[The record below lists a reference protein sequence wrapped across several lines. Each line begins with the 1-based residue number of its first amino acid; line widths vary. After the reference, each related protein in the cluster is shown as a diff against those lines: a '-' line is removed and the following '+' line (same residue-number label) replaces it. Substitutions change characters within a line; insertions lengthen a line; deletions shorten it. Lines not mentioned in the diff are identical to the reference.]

1 MYVYIARRFL
11 QAIPV
16 MVLVATA
23 VFLLLRL
30 TPGDPTDILLGPEAT
45 PERAAE
51 LRRDL
56 GLDQPLP
63 VQWAV
68 WFGHVIRGDLGE
80 SIFLRRPVTQAIWE
94 RAEPTLMLT
103 FLSLIIAVTLGLS
116 LGIAAAVRQGSW
128 ADLLAMLVSLAGIS
142 MPTFWIGLNL
152 ILVFAVILGLLPVA
166 GYKPLSEG
174 VWENVR
180 YLLLPAVTL
189 GFYDAALL
197 ARMTRSMM
205 LGVLKEHYVR
215 TARSI
220 GVSERRVV
228 LRAVAE
234 CRGRLAF
241 PCDLGS
247 LVDGH
252 CIDELRR
259 QGRRV
264 RIVVGVEA
272 VARHATGAERQ
283 PRLVSEAR
291 ARGVEADPPA
301 VRRRARGSDRG
312 QAQNEEGGEFPVP
325 FAHASRS
332 HSISPERRSQYGHG

>member
-1 MYVYIARRFL
+1 MLAYIARRVL

-30 TPGDPTDILLGPEAT
+30 TPGDPTEVLLGPEAT

-56 GLDQPLP
+56 GLDQPIP
-63 VQWAV
+63 VQWAL
-68 WFGHVIRGDLGE
+68 WFGHVLRGDLGE

-103 FLSLIIAVTLGLS
+103 LLSLAVAVVLGLS
-116 LGIAAAVRQGSW
+116 LGVLAAVRQGSW

-152 ILVFAVILGLLPVA
+152 ILVFAVILGVLPVA
-166 GYKPLSEG
+166 GYKPLSAG

-180 YLLLPAVTL
+180 YLILPAITL
-189 GFYDAALL
+189 GFYEAALL

-205 LGVLKEHYVR
+205 LGVLKENYVR

-220 GVSERRVV
+220 GLPERRVV
-228 LRAVAE
+228 LGHALRNALIPLMTIVGLMFAGLLGGALVTE
-234 CRGRLAF
+234 TVFNIPGVGRLLIQA
-241 PCDLGS
+241 
-247 LVDGH
+247 V
-252 CIDELRR
+252 LRR
-259 QGRRV
+259 DYQLVQGIV
-264 RIVVGVEA
+264 LVIAGVYVLINLSVDILYGVLDPRISRA
-272 VARHATGAERQ
+272 K
-283 PRLVSEAR
+283 AR
-291 ARGVEADPPA
+291 A
-301 VRRRARGSDRG
+301 S
-312 QAQNEEGGEFPVP
+312 
-325 FAHASRS
+325 
-332 HSISPERRSQYGHG
+332 

>member
-1 MYVYIARRFL
+1 
-11 QAIPV
+11 

-63 VQWAV
+63 VQWAF
-68 WFGHVIRGDLGE
+68 WFGHVLRGDLGD

-103 FLSLIIAVTLGLS
+103 LLSLTIAVILGLS
-116 LGIAAAVRQGSW
+116 LGILSAVRQGSW
-128 ADLLAMLVSLAGIS
+128 ADIGAMLLSLAGIS

-152 ILVFAVILGLLPVA
+152 ILVFAVILGVLPVA
-166 GYKPLSEG
+166 GYKPLSAG
-174 VWENVR
+174 LWENIR
-180 YLLLPAVTL
+180 YLLLPAITL

-205 LGVLKEHYVR
+205 LGVLQENYVR

-220 GVSERRVV
+220 GVPERWVV
-228 LRAVAE
+228 LRHALRNALIPLLTIIGLMFAGLMGGALVTE
-234 CRGRLAF
+234 TVFNIPGVGRLLIQA
-241 PCDLGS
+241 
-247 LVDGH
+247 V
-252 CIDELRR
+252 LRR
-259 QGRRV
+259 DYALVQGIV
-264 RIVVGVEA
+264 LVIAGAYVGINLCVDVLYGVLDPRI
-272 VARHATGAERQ
+272 
-283 PRLVSEAR
+283 
-291 ARGVEADPPA
+291 
-301 VRRRARGSDRG
+301 
-312 QAQNEEGGEFPVP
+312 
-325 FAHASRS
+325 SRS
-332 HSISPERRSQYGHG
+332 KTPTA

>member
-1 MYVYIARRFL
+1 VWVYIARRVL
-11 QAIPV
+11 QAVPV

-30 TPGDPTDILLGPEAT
+30 TPGDPTEVLLGPEAT

-56 GLDQPLP
+56 GLDRPIP
-63 VQWAV
+63 VQWAL
-68 WFGHVIRGDLGE
+68 WFGHVLRGDLGE

-103 FLSLIIAVTLGLS
+103 LLSLIVATTLGLS
-116 LGIAAAVRQGSW
+116 LGVLAAVRQGSW
-128 ADLLAMLVSLAGIS
+128 ADLAAMLVSLAGIS

-166 GYKPLSEG
+166 GYKPLSAG

-180 YLLLPAVTL
+180 YLILPAITL

-205 LGVLKEHYVR
+205 LGVLTENYVR

-220 GVSERRVV
+220 GLPERRVV
-228 LRAVAE
+228 LGHALRNALIPLMTIVGLMFAGLLGGALVTE
-234 CRGRLAF
+234 TVFNIPGVGRLLIQA
-241 PCDLGS
+241 
-247 LVDGH
+247 V
-252 CIDELRR
+252 LRR
-259 QGRRV
+259 DYQLVQGIV
-264 RIVVGVEA
+264 LVIAGVYVLINLSVDILYGMLDPRISRA
-272 VARHATGAERQ
+272 K
-283 PRLVSEAR
+283 AR
-291 ARGVEADPPA
+291 A
-301 VRRRARGSDRG
+301 S
-312 QAQNEEGGEFPVP
+312 
-325 FAHASRS
+325 
-332 HSISPERRSQYGHG
+332 

>member
-1 MYVYIARRFL
+1 MYAYIARRFL

-68 WFGHVIRGDLGE
+68 WFGHVLRGDLGE

-128 ADLLAMLVSLAGIS
+128 ADLVAMLVSLAGIS

-174 VWENVR
+174 LWENVR

-228 LRAVAE
+228 LRHALRNALIPLLTIVGLMFAGLMGGALVTE
-234 CRGRLAF
+234 TVFNIPGVGRLLIQA
-241 PCDLGS
+241 
-247 LVDGH
+247 V
-252 CIDELRR
+252 LRR
-259 QGRRV
+259 DYALVQGIV
-264 RIVVGVEA
+264 LLIAGAYVFINLCVDILYGVLDPRI
-272 VARHATGAERQ
+272 
-283 PRLVSEAR
+283 
-291 ARGVEADPPA
+291 
-301 VRRRARGSDRG
+301 
-312 QAQNEEGGEFPVP
+312 
-325 FAHASRS
+325 SRS
-332 HSISPERRSQYGHG
+332 TSPAT

>member
-1 MYVYIARRFL
+1 MHGYIARRIL

-16 MVLVATA
+16 MALVATA

-56 GLDQPLP
+56 GLDKPLP
-63 VQWAV
+63 VQWAL
-68 WFGHVIRGDLGE
+68 WFSHVLRGDLGE

-103 FLSLIIAVTLGLS
+103 LLSLTIAVILGLS
-116 LGIAAAVRQGSW
+116 LGLLAAVRQGSW
-128 ADLLAMLVSLAGIS
+128 ADIGAMLISLAGMS

-166 GYKPLSEG
+166 GYKPLSAG
-174 VWENVR
+174 LWENIR
-180 YLLLPAVTL
+180 YLLLPAITL

-205 LGVLKEHYVR
+205 LGVLKENYVR

-220 GVSERRVV
+220 GVPERRVV
-228 LRAVAE
+228 LRHALRNALIPLLTIIGLMFAGLMGGALVTE
-234 CRGRLAF
+234 TVFNIPGVGRLLIQA
-241 PCDLGS
+241 
-247 LVDGH
+247 V
-252 CIDELRR
+252 LRR
-259 QGRRV
+259 DYALVQGIV
-264 RIVVGVEA
+264 LLIAGAYVCINLCVDVLYGVLDPRIG
-272 VARHATGAERQ
+272 
-283 PRLVSEAR
+283 
-291 ARGVEADPPA
+291 
-301 VRRRARGSDRG
+301 
-312 QAQNEEGGEFPVP
+312 
-325 FAHASRS
+325 RS
-332 HSISPERRSQYGHG
+332 KSPSA

>member
-1 MYVYIARRFL
+1 VYAYIARRFL

-68 WFGHVIRGDLGE
+68 WFSHVLRGDLGE

-103 FLSLIIAVTLGLS
+103 LLSLLIAVMLGLS

-128 ADLLAMLVSLAGIS
+128 ADIVAMLVSLAGIS

-174 VWENVR
+174 LWENVR
-180 YLLLPAVTL
+180 YLVLPAVTL

-220 GVSERRVV
+220 GVSEPRVV
-228 LRAVAE
+228 LRHALRNALIPLLTIVGLMFAGLMGGALVTE
-234 CRGRLAF
+234 TVFNIPGVGRLLIQA
-241 PCDLGS
+241 
-247 LVDGH
+247 V
-252 CIDELRR
+252 LRR
-259 QGRRV
+259 DYALVQGIV
-264 RIVVGVEA
+264 LLIAGAYVFINLCVDILYGVLDPRI
-272 VARHATGAERQ
+272 
-283 PRLVSEAR
+283 
-291 ARGVEADPPA
+291 
-301 VRRRARGSDRG
+301 
-312 QAQNEEGGEFPVP
+312 
-325 FAHASRS
+325 SRS
-332 HSISPERRSQYGHG
+332 TTPAT

>member
-1 MYVYIARRFL
+1 VYAYIARRFL

-68 WFGHVIRGDLGE
+68 WFGHVLRGDLGE

-128 ADLLAMLVSLAGIS
+128 ADLVAMLVSLAGIS

-174 VWENVR
+174 LWENVR

-228 LRAVAE
+228 LRHALRNALIPLLTIVGLMFAGLMGGALVTE
-234 CRGRLAF
+234 TVFNIPGVGRLLIQA
-241 PCDLGS
+241 
-247 LVDGH
+247 V
-252 CIDELRR
+252 LRR
-259 QGRRV
+259 DYALVQGIV
-264 RIVVGVEA
+264 LLIAGAYVFINLCVDILYGVLDPRI
-272 VARHATGAERQ
+272 
-283 PRLVSEAR
+283 
-291 ARGVEADPPA
+291 
-301 VRRRARGSDRG
+301 
-312 QAQNEEGGEFPVP
+312 
-325 FAHASRS
+325 SRS
-332 HSISPERRSQYGHG
+332 TSPAT

>member
-1 MYVYIARRFL
+1 VYAYIARRFL

-56 GLDQPLP
+56 GLDKPLP

-68 WFGHVIRGDLGE
+68 WFSHVLRGDLGE

-103 FLSLIIAVTLGLS
+103 FLSLIIAVMLGLS

-128 ADLLAMLVSLAGIS
+128 ADIAAMLVSLAGIS

-174 VWENVR
+174 LWENVR
-180 YLLLPAVTL
+180 YLMLPAVTL

-228 LRAVAE
+228 LRHALRNALIPLLTIVGLMFAGLMGGALVTE
-234 CRGRLAF
+234 TVFNIPGVGRLLIQA
-241 PCDLGS
+241 
-247 LVDGH
+247 V
-252 CIDELRR
+252 LRR
-259 QGRRV
+259 DYALVQGIV
-264 RIVVGVEA
+264 LLIAGAYVFINLCVDILYGVLDPRI
-272 VARHATGAERQ
+272 
-283 PRLVSEAR
+283 
-291 ARGVEADPPA
+291 
-301 VRRRARGSDRG
+301 
-312 QAQNEEGGEFPVP
+312 
-325 FAHASRS
+325 SRS
-332 HSISPERRSQYGHG
+332 TSPAT

>member
-1 MYVYIARRFL
+1 VYAYIARRFL

-56 GLDQPLP
+56 GLDKPLP

-68 WFGHVIRGDLGE
+68 WFSHVLRGDLGE

-103 FLSLIIAVTLGLS
+103 FLSLIIAVMLGLS

-128 ADLLAMLVSLAGIS
+128 ADIAAMLVSLAGIS

-174 VWENVR
+174 LWENVR
-180 YLLLPAVTL
+180 YLVLPAVTL

-228 LRAVAE
+228 LRHALRNALIPLLTIVGLMVAGLMGGALVTE
-234 CRGRLAF
+234 TVFNIPGVGRLLIQA
-241 PCDLGS
+241 
-247 LVDGH
+247 V
-252 CIDELRR
+252 LRR
-259 QGRRV
+259 DYALVQGIV
-264 RIVVGVEA
+264 LLIAGAYVFINLCVDILYGVLDPRI
-272 VARHATGAERQ
+272 
-283 PRLVSEAR
+283 
-291 ARGVEADPPA
+291 
-301 VRRRARGSDRG
+301 
-312 QAQNEEGGEFPVP
+312 
-325 FAHASRS
+325 SRS
-332 HSISPERRSQYGHG
+332 ASPAT

>member
-1 MYVYIARRFL
+1 VYAYIARRFL

-56 GLDQPLP
+56 GLDKPLP
-63 VQWAV
+63 VQWVV
-68 WFGHVIRGDLGE
+68 WFSHVLRGDLGE

-103 FLSLIIAVTLGLS
+103 FLSLIIAVMLGLS

-128 ADLLAMLVSLAGIS
+128 ADIAAMLVSLAGIS

-174 VWENVR
+174 LWENVR
-180 YLLLPAVTL
+180 YLVLPAVTL

-228 LRAVAE
+228 LRHALRNALIPLLTIVGLMFAGLMGGALVTE
-234 CRGRLAF
+234 TVFNIPGVGRLLIQA
-241 PCDLGS
+241 
-247 LVDGH
+247 V
-252 CIDELRR
+252 LRR
-259 QGRRV
+259 DYALVQGIV
-264 RIVVGVEA
+264 LLIAGAYVFINLCVDILYGVLDPRI
-272 VARHATGAERQ
+272 
-283 PRLVSEAR
+283 
-291 ARGVEADPPA
+291 
-301 VRRRARGSDRG
+301 
-312 QAQNEEGGEFPVP
+312 
-325 FAHASRS
+325 SRS
-332 HSISPERRSQYGHG
+332 TSPAT

>member
-1 MYVYIARRFL
+1 VYAYIARRFL

-68 WFGHVIRGDLGE
+68 WFSHVLRGDLGE
-80 SIFLRRPVTQAIWE
+80 SIFLRRPVAQAIWE

-103 FLSLIIAVTLGLS
+103 LLSLLIAVMLGLS

-128 ADLLAMLVSLAGIS
+128 ADILAMLVSLAGIS

-174 VWENVR
+174 LWENVR
-180 YLLLPAVTL
+180 YLVLPAVTL

-228 LRAVAE
+228 LRHALRNALIPLLTIVGLMFAGLMGGALVTE
-234 CRGRLAF
+234 TVFNIPGVGRLLIQA
-241 PCDLGS
+241 
-247 LVDGH
+247 V
-252 CIDELRR
+252 LRR
-259 QGRRV
+259 DYALVQGIV
-264 RIVVGVEA
+264 LLIAGAYVFINLCVDILYGVLDPRI
-272 VARHATGAERQ
+272 
-283 PRLVSEAR
+283 
-291 ARGVEADPPA
+291 
-301 VRRRARGSDRG
+301 
-312 QAQNEEGGEFPVP
+312 
-325 FAHASRS
+325 SRS
-332 HSISPERRSQYGHG
+332 TSPAT

>member
-1 MYVYIARRFL
+1 MWVYMARRIL

-30 TPGDPTDILLGPEAT
+30 TPGDPTEVLLGPEAT

-56 GLDQPLP
+56 GLDKPIP
-63 VQWAV
+63 VQWAL
-68 WFGHVIRGDLGE
+68 WFSHVLQGDLGE

-103 FLSLIIAVTLGLS
+103 LLSLVVAVLLGLS
-116 LGIAAAVRQGSW
+116 LGVLAAVRQGSW
-128 ADLLAMLVSLAGIS
+128 ADLAAMLVSLAGIS

-152 ILVFAVILGLLPVA
+152 ILVFAVILGVLPVA
-166 GYKPLSEG
+166 GYKPLSAG

-180 YLLLPAVTL
+180 YLILPAITL

-205 LGVLKEHYVR
+205 LGVLKENYVR

-220 GVSERRVV
+220 GLPERRVV
-228 LRAVAE
+228 LGHALRNALIPLMTIVGLMFAGLLGGALVTE
-234 CRGRLAF
+234 TVFNIPGVGRLLIQA
-241 PCDLGS
+241 
-247 LVDGH
+247 V
-252 CIDELRR
+252 LRR
-259 QGRRV
+259 DYQLVQGIV
-264 RIVVGVEA
+264 LVIAGVYVLINLSVDILYGVLDPRISRA
-272 VARHATGAERQ
+272 K
-283 PRLVSEAR
+283 PR
-291 ARGVEADPPA
+291 
-301 VRRRARGSDRG
+301 
-312 QAQNEEGGEFPVP
+312 
-325 FAHASRS
+325 AS
-332 HSISPERRSQYGHG
+332 

>member
-56 GLDQPLP
+56 GLDKPLP

-68 WFGHVIRGDLGE
+68 WFSHVLRGDLGE

-103 FLSLIIAVTLGLS
+103 FLSLIIAVMLGLS

-128 ADLLAMLVSLAGIS
+128 ADIAAMLVSLAGIS

-174 VWENVR
+174 LWENVR
-180 YLLLPAVTL
+180 YLVLPAVTL

-228 LRAVAE
+228 LRHALRNALIPLLTIVGLMFAGLMGGALVTE
-234 CRGRLAF
+234 TVFNIPGVGRLLIQA
-241 PCDLGS
+241 
-247 LVDGH
+247 V
-252 CIDELRR
+252 LRR
-259 QGRRV
+259 DYALVQGIV
-264 RIVVGVEA
+264 LLIAGAYVFINLCVDILYGVLDPRI
-272 VARHATGAERQ
+272 
-283 PRLVSEAR
+283 
-291 ARGVEADPPA
+291 
-301 VRRRARGSDRG
+301 
-312 QAQNEEGGEFPVP
+312 
-325 FAHASRS
+325 SRS
-332 HSISPERRSQYGHG
+332 TSPAT